1 MNVIEKMD
9 EINLIIFHF
18 FVIGVVVVTTA
29 VIAFNAGKKEGY
41 NSMARLEK
49 EEGKEI
55 DKDNNIE
62 SPKNL

>member
-1 MNVIEKMD
+1 MD

-41 NSMARLEK
+41 NSMARMEK
-49 EEGKEI
+49 EESKEI

>member
-1 MNVIEKMD
+1 MD

-41 NSMARLEK
+41 NWMEK
-49 EEGKEI
+49 MKKGESKGI
-55 DKDNNIE
+55 DNVE
-62 SPKNL
+62 

>member
-1 MNVIEKMD
+1 MD

-41 NSMARLEK
+41 NSMSRMKKAES
-49 EEGKEI
+49 KEI
-55 DKDNNIE
+55 DKGNNLE

>member
-1 MNVIEKMD
+1 MD

-41 NSMARLEK
+41 NSKLRER
-49 EEGKEI
+49 
-55 DKDNNIE
+55 DK
-62 SPKNL
+62 K

>member
-1 MNVIEKMD
+1 MNVIEKKMD

-41 NSMARLEK
+41 NSMARMK
-49 EEGKEI
+49 KGGSKKI
-55 DKDNNIE
+55 DKGNN
-62 SPKNL
+62 L